1 MAEQGDTNE
10 RTEQPTER
18 RKEESRKKGQV
29 PRSKELNT
37 MLSLLLA
44 GAGLLILG
52 GGLSARL
59 GEAMYQAFVFSRTE
73 AYDKTHMFTQFG
85 EMALSCLLALLPF
98 FLVMIIGAFV
108 GPLVMGGWSFS
119 WQAMAFKLE
128 KVSPLSGM
136 KRIFSA
142 KSLAELLKALVKFL
156 LLISATVMLFRAQ
169 IDDLLA
175 LGSLTPIAAF
185 QAAASLLIWCLVLL
199 ACVMLLIV
207 AVDVPFELWNH
218 NRQLKMTRQEV
229 RDEMKETEGR
239 PEVKGRIRQLQR
251 ESSQRRMMEDVPNA
265 DVVITNP
272 THYAVA
278 LQYSESSG
286 SAPKVVAKGKD
297 LIAANIRGI
306 AAQHDIVLFEAPPL
320 ARALYRNTEIGD
332 EIPQNLYI
340 AVARVLAYVF
350 QLRNSLDKSRV
361 MPPEQFD
368 IPAEYLAQDGAE
380 GFDS

>member
-44 GAGLLILG
+44 GAG
-52 GGLSARL
+52 
-59 GEAMYQAFVFSRTE
+59 
-73 AYDKTHMFTQFG
+73 
-85 EMALSCLLALLPF
+85 PF

-286 SAPKVVAKGKD
+286 GAPKVVAKGKN